1 MTPAGAD
8 DDATMGKAESL
19 IPSCV
24 QQCLVSQLLIVY
36 VCVSV
41 TAHFELAVEG
51 LLAALFRLSNSSLC
65 DMVHTSSFP
74 SRSYVMSFK
83 RLSNVDGMS
92 VDWLLE
98 AAP

>member
-1 MTPAGAD
+1 MTLAGAD
-8 DDATMGKAESL
+8 DDATMGKAELL

-24 QQCLVSQLLIVY
+24 QQCLVSQLLIPI
-36 VCVSV
+36 SIGGRG
-41 TAHFELAVEG
+41 LACCSFQVAES
-51 LLAALFRLSNSSLC
+51 AAC

>member
-1 MTPAGAD
+1 MTSAGAD
-8 DDATMGKAESL
+8 DDSTMGKAESL
-19 IPSCV
+19 IPSCP
-24 QQCLVSQLLIVY
+24 LSMLL
-36 VCVSV
+36 
-41 TAHFELAVEG
+41 
-51 LLAALFRLSNSSLC
+51 NSSLC

-83 RLSNVDGMS
+83 RLSNVECMS

>member
-1 MTPAGAD
+1 MTLAGAD
-8 DDATMGKAESL
+8 DDATMGKAELL

-24 QQCLVSQLLIVY
+24 QQCLVM
-36 VCVSV
+36 CVSGI
-41 TAHFELAVEG
+41 AHFEFAVEG
-51 LLAALFRLSNSSLC
+51 LLAALFRLLNLLPC